1 MSSRRGAG
9 RLVTVMNKNSGG
21 DEERMG
27 ILPTGIH
34 GAFFEI
40 RVRGYLDQSW
50 SDWLEGLD
58 VKPAD
63 DGQMLLS
70 GYIRDQ
76 SELMGILTRLHNLNL
91 TILSVTE
98 AGQHK

>member
-1 MSSRRGAG
+1 MSSRRDAV
-9 RLVTVMNKNSGG
+9 RLVAVMNKYSGG
-21 DEERMG
+21 QQHGEG
-27 ILPTGIH
+27 FLFTGTH

-40 RVRGYLDQSW
+40 RVRGHLDESW

-58 VKPAD
+58 VRLLD

-70 GYIRDQ
+70 GYVRDQ

-91 TILSVTE
+91 ALLSVSE
-98 AGQHK
+98 RNQQK